1 MCIGRRSPEGN
12 TATVKEKDQL
22 NRKNK
27 DLFRVQAEV
36 EIPEELAALWFVG

>member
-1 MCIGRRSPEGN
+1 MCIGRGSPEGN
-12 TATVKEKDQL
+12 STTVKGKDQL

-36 EIPEELAALWFVG
+36 ETPEELAALWFVG